1 MEPAIEMNTTVEP
14 NQALSSLLDLFLQDL
29 HVLQMPWALLL
40 YHSTVHFFQNSEW
53 DRTCCNDVK
62 VAMKNYLKIH
72 CFTDLMLTLRQSQAR
87 ASPNTVYKIQL
98 VSLTIRI
105 SVVQTEICIVREI
118 NSILYTVLLEYLYF
132 LSIVQTQII

>member
-62 VAMKNYLKIH
+62 VVMKNYLKIH

>member
-62 VAMKNYLKIH
+62 VAMKNYLIIH